1 MTDGTRAALVFHHI
15 YTATFAHMLTRWEDS
30 FRECGLPWKD
40 DVSFDEPLS
49 VTSLDQLRDFLD
61 VVHIRHCLLR
71 PFFEQ
76 QDYPLIDS
84 RELLPSFEGDLIE
97 YKNLPGFC
105 MVAFG
110 RPMNYFQEIFQYDK
124 LHSLLDVTGKAEG
137 QACPLENNI
146 IVQNTT
152 TLQNRLPKSLHEE
165 FRSRFGKTDVSQL
178 EYYPAL
184 MPLLLE
190 MDRGQVMAQDS
201 FGFYHLAG
209 VYASFPSDLDS
220 EIKRFGLHIGKFAVG
235 DNELYE
241 RNRLFVYQFLME
253 LYGFPIVS
261 ERRTSSAL
269 FARRLHKL
277 GEHFMVRVLG
287 QTDRTITTI
296 KNGSNLRH
304 YPTVDK
310 IALVPV
316 EPEQTDAIADLAQGG
331 YFVDE
336 KRRVIILKV
345 TYRQHKFNADNVR
358 QERALSVERQEV
370 IHPVTGQALT
380 HLNIIKDTSNM
391 FLRLNDIVRGEYS
404 GRIIYKRNEIIENTD
419 TDEKRLKFLYAWLS
433 KHQRRIIGYSDE
445 FYANVVKVLDNYL
458 LSPDRYEVFGS
469 MHELYQEVWSKYSY
483 IQQARKVRYLEDIQ
497 DRIYKGERISYG
509 TMLREAV
516 ELLRNLKFEIVSYF
530 DQLVASV
537 IATGESM
544 LNDRYLVRN
553 YIEKRDEELTE
564 YGRDI
569 KRLYGKLVAL
579 IDEFRAIRRSRRE

>member
-1 MTDGTRAALVFHHI
+1 
-15 YTATFAHMLTRWEDS
+15 MLKRWEDS
-30 FRECGLPWKD
+30 FLQCGLPWSD
-40 DVSFDEPLS
+40 SDSFTEPLS
-49 VTSLDQLRDFLD
+49 ITTLDELRDFLD
-61 VVHIRHCLLR
+61 VVHIKHCLLK

-76 QDYPLIDS
+76 KDYPLIDS

-105 MVAFG
+105 MVAFA
-110 RPMNYFQEIFQYDK
+110 RPTNYFQEIFQYDK
-124 LHSLLDVTGKAEG
+124 LHSLLDVTGRAEG

-146 IVQNTT
+146 IIQNTAT
-152 TLQNRLPKSLHEE
+152 IQNRLPKYLHDAYRLQ
-165 FRSRFGKTDVSQL
+165 FSKTDVSL
-178 EYYPAL
+178 LDNYPAL
-184 MPLLLE
+184 MPFLLD
-190 MDRGQVMAQDS
+190 MDRGQVLAQDS
-201 FGFYHLAG
+201 FGFFHLAG
-209 VYASFPSDLDS
+209 VYASFPSELDS

-235 DNELYE
+235 DNEQYE

-269 FARRLHKL
+269 FARKLHKL
-277 GEHFMVRVLG
+277 GEKFMVRVLG

-296 KNGSNLRH
+296 KNSAHQRR

-310 IALVPV
+310 IALVQV
-316 EPEQTDAIADLAQGG
+316 DPEQTEAIERLRDGG
-331 YFVDE
+331 FFVNL
-336 KRRVIILKV
+336 KRRIIILKV

-358 QERALSVERQEV
+358 QERALSVEKQEV
-370 IHPVTGQALT
+370 IHPLTGKT
-380 HLNIIKDTSNM
+380 ISDLNIIKDTSNM

-404 GRIIYKRNEIIENTD
+404 GRIIYKRNELIENTD

-433 KHQRRIIGYSDE
+433 KHQRRIIGYSDD

-497 DRIYKGERISYG
+497 DRVYKGERISYG
-509 TMLREAV
+509 RMLREAV

-537 IATGESM
+537 IAIGEAM
-544 LNDRYLVRN
+544 LNDRYLVKN
-553 YIEKRDEELTE
+553 YVEKRDEELTD
-564 YGRDI
+564 YGKDI

-579 IDEFRAIRRSRRE
+579 IDEFRAIRRSRKD